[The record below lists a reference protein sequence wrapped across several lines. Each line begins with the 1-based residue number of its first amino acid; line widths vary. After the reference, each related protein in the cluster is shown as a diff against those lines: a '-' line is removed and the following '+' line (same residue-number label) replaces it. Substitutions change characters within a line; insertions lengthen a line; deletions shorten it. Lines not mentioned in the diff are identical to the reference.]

1 MHLIFLVMF
10 KQDFAISKAYI
21 YDKDAVYHSPFWE
34 LCPEECITTYSSC
47 RFGGWLQQTLY
58 PRLWGHLDSKSHL
71 ALSYCLKLLDCV
83 SLWWYKGPFCRLLRY
98 VPMVNPIVS
107 SYGSAELRETGHFC
121 GQFFL
126 SRQALRRLEFAI
138 YVLVKI
144 LGSIYWYLDF
154 FTSALSL
161 G

>member
-1 MHLIFLVMF
+1 
-10 KQDFAISKAYI
+10 
-21 YDKDAVYHSPFWE
+21 
-34 LCPEECITTYSSC
+34 
-47 RFGGWLQQTLY
+47 
-58 PRLWGHLDSKSHL
+58 
-71 ALSYCLKLLDCV
+71 
-83 SLWWYKGPFCRLLRY
+83 
-98 VPMVNPIVS
+98 MVNPIVS

-144 LGSIYWYLDF
+144 LGSIYLIYIDF